1 MTADKAVHKFGIVVR
16 PLRSIRTRMSQ
27 QVESNPTEG
36 TMSTDGNPIPELREH
51 DVVCEKGR
59 GDHERWPGNRLYRSL
74 INNFKDSYNDLAPVE
89 RSSIIGS
96 IASTIKDKNGWFV
109 QRDETSGKW
118 CELSE
123 EKVRKKVSDDLR
135 REVRR
140 RREKRSNSTMF
151 SAKLKALKEMEE
163 DVDNSR
169 DILQPVN
176 DPRQTDVLFGPGARR
191 HPGNK
196 TYWRLMKMNLDHYI
210 ISPYGARSMISRSIV
225 QGIRDQKGRFLEQD
239 PKTAIWYEISDKRA
253 VEKTSHALSN
263 KKYKT
268 RKRHPDETEQHP
280 FKGYNDLED
289 EESDCSSDKGS
300 EPSHDSEE
308 SPTRAKAMSKK
319 FRLLKRM
326 DDPEFD
332 DDDKESIPHAAN
344 ILVMAFPRATTNT
357 TTTTSLS
364 KKVVDTPASPP
375 TSKDQR
381 VIVSPNDSKST
392 LSDTSREEYPDYE
405 SGFRRVLRRVPSVP
419 EAGLPPPHA
428 FHYHH
433 KAEIEPRLRHYET
446 YVDEDHYNSRRMT
459 YNKAPPSPFVGH
471 MHGDYA
477 PIRRYV
483 DHGPPHLEA
492 EYLSPRAA
500 AHAHHSPSYATGGH
514 LERRILK
521 ARSPSGGYW
530 VRDWGSPSTR
540 RADEYNNA
548 WR

>member
-1 MTADKAVHKFGIVVR
+1 
-16 PLRSIRTRMSQ
+16 MSQ
-27 QVESNPTEG
+27 QAEGKTSEG
-36 TMSTDGNPIPELREH
+36 TKSTDGNSLPELREH

-89 RSSIIGS
+89 RSGIIGT

-109 QRDETSGKW
+109 QRDDNTGKW
-118 CELSE
+118 TELSE

-176 DPRQTDVLFGPGARR
+176 DPRQADVLFGPGARR

-225 QGIRDQKGRFLEQD
+225 QGIRDQNGRFLEQD

-253 VEKTSHALSN
+253 IEKTSHALSN

-268 RKRHPDETEQHP
+268 RKRHPDEGDQHP
-280 FKGYNDLED
+280 FKGYNDLDD
-289 EESDCSSDKGS
+289 EESDCSSDKES
-300 EPSHDSEE
+300 EPSQDSDD
-308 SPTRAKAMSKK
+308 SPTRAKMMSKK

-326 DDPEFD
+326 DGPEFD

-344 ILVMAFPRATTNT
+344 ILVMGFPRAND
-357 TTTTSLS
+357 TSLS
-364 KKVVDTPASPP
+364 KKVEPPSSPP
-375 TSKDQR
+375 TTKEPR
-381 VIVSPNDSKST
+381 VIVSPNDSRST
-392 LSDTSREEYPDYE
+392 ASDVSKEDYPEYE
-405 SGFRRVLRRVPSVP
+405 SGFRHVPRRVLPVP
-419 EAGLPPPHA
+419 EAAGPPPPHHHA
-428 FHYHH
+428 FHHYH
-433 KAEIEPRLRHYET
+433 KADIEPRLRHYDA
-446 YVDEDHYNSRRMT
+446 YMDEDHYHSRRVP
-459 YNKAPPSPFVGH
+459 YKKVPSPSFVGH
-471 MHGDYA
+471 MQGDYA

-483 DHGPPHLEA
+483 DHPPPHIDSDYLPPRGPPH
-492 EYLSPRAA
+492 
-500 AHAHHSPSYATGGH
+500 HHSPSFAGSH
-514 LERRILK
+514 AERRILT
-521 ARSPSGGYW
+521 ARSPSAGGGGYW
-530 VRDWGSPSTR
+530 VRDWGSPSHR
-540 RADEYNNA
+540 RSDEYGS